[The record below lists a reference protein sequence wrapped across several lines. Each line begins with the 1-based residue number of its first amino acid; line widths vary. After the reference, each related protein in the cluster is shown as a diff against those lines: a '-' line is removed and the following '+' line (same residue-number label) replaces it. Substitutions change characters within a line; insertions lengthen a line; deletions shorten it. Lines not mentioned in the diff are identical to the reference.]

1 MKRIPAK
8 LHPFC
13 SDSYLGTP
21 NWGELNRAVCYAAQ
35 NLRYC
40 HMVESGIARPCFIT
54 ESDLSRSVWHLPTS
68 VDILEINH
76 RLKEY
81 EKNK

>member
-1 MKRIPAK
+1 
-8 LHPFC
+8 
-13 SDSYLGTP
+13 
-21 NWGELNRAVCYAAQ
+21 
-35 NLRYC
+35 
-40 HMVESGIARPCFIT
+40 MVESGIARPCFIT